1 MGSPSQIAGA
11 GMGAAAGGS
20 ILSAFGS
27 LSSGVANSNMYNYQ
41 SGVAKLNQQIDTQNA
56 EFARQTGEQQAR
68 QFGFKAAAQM
78 GAIKVAQASGN
89 FDVRSGSNK
98 QVQDSQR
105 ALNTIDLDT
114 IRSTAAKTAYGFTEQ
129 GAIAGSQASLYSSAA
144 GNALAAGGIGAATSI
159 LGGASSVS
167 SMWLKGN
174 QVGLWGSPGGSGSSG
189 GIGSDYVASGGIGI

>member
-1 MGSPSQIAGA
+1 MGNPSQIAGA
-11 GMGAAAGGS
+11 GMGATAGGS
-20 ILSAFGS
+20 ILSAFGA

-68 QFGFKAAAQM
+68 QFGFKASAQM

-89 FDVRSGSNK
+89 FDVRSGSDK

-144 GNALAAGGIGAATSI
+144 GNALAAGGIGAASSI
-159 LGGASSVS
+159 LGGASWVS
-167 SMWLKGN
+167 SMWLKGQ
-174 QVGLWGSPGGSGSSG
+174 QVGMFGGGGTNQTTGSPVPQYG
-189 GIGSDYVASGGIGI
+189 AS